1 MGMTDRASVRER
13 LIDLGRGANY
23 ALVTTCTFPCP
34 LHANFLPF
42 QCEERMDEQKRI
54 RRKEQDGKGEVKE
67 RGRK

>member
-1 MGMTDRASVRER
+1 MGMTDRER
-13 LIDLGRGANY
+13 LIYLGSGANY

-34 LHANFLPF
+34 LHTNILPF